1 MNRIHQI
8 QFSGG
13 SFGMHLFFCMLM
25 LVPVSNAL
33 IGISPTSCS
42 RSKIFGVVTSRPSIF
57 VPSSSTTRRKLGG
70 EANDFDSSS
79 VYLDESAYDDDDD
92 ENDINFLFDD
102 SDDPDKNNK
111 KEGGGALG
119 RQRWDNIRPTIKKR
133 LIEKGQAKAIANKK
147 KREPA
152 ADKKR
157 RKYELTLSN
166 VPPKTIK
173 TRSFTFCVSHPFLF
187 FLICVNCS
195 QFFCPYFHSGMMM
208 KFKELQGEKKR
219 NSRVKRPLGFE
230 ERAPLT
236 AFSPG
241 MEVTGTVISFTN
253 YGAYIDVGTE
263 CDGLLHISQI
273 TRNFF
278 VEHPRQVLTPG
289 EEVTVRIRSASP
301 ELKKMQLTMLDEADV
316 DDSSLRDVGDNNTN
330 KGTALEEFEIDD
342 ELWGEMKRVTDFGSY
357 IDVGAEVDAFLH
369 FMDHPSWEDGMIPAE
384 FMERGQ
390 RVRVWVA
397 DLDLDRKRI
406 RATGC
411 RPPNLPGPKFEF

>member
-1 MNRIHQI
+1 
-8 QFSGG
+8 
-13 SFGMHLFFCMLM
+13 MHLFFCMLM

-42 RSKIFGVVTSRPSIF
+42 RSKIFGVTSRPSIF

-70 EANDFDSSS
+70 EATDFDSSS

-92 ENDINFLFDD
+92 ENDENGINFLFDD

-119 RQRWDNIRPTIKKR
+119 RQRWENIRPTIKKR

-157 RKYELTLSN
+157 R
-166 VPPKTIK
+166 
-173 TRSFTFCVSHPFLF
+173 
-187 FLICVNCS
+187 
-195 QFFCPYFHSGMMM
+195 MMM